1 MLPAGGNFLSEWKYG
16 DFIVNQNDVQEEKPE

>member
-1 MLPAGGNFLSEWKYG
+1 MLPAGGNFLSERYG